1 MEAYTYGDYI
11 YFKNMTDTPNKDYNN
26 FILNQIPDFHI
37 TSPFKLMD
45 DIFESLPMVTVDK
58 IQKKG

>member
-1 MEAYTYGDYI
+1 MAAYTYGNYV
-11 YFKNMTDTPNKDYNN
+11 YFKNMTDTQNEHYNN

-45 DIFESLPMVTVDK
+45 DIFKSLPKLFVDK
-58 IQKKG
+58 ILKKG